1 MDIYQGSI
9 GTVSPAFGNY
19 TLQTYINID
28 KMGAGVT
35 GIVGPLAGQGV
46 TGTGT
51 LTAVSWDA
59 GVTGI
64 VGSQATNSKHGY
76 FL

>member
-1 MDIYQGSI
+1 MDIYQGSMNLI
-9 GTVSPAFGNY
+9 SPAIGPY

-28 KMGAGVT
+28 KVTVGAGVT
-35 GIVGPLAGQGV
+35 GTLAGQGV

-51 LTAVSWDA
+51 LTAVSWDV

-64 VGSQATNSKHGY
+64 VGAKFTNASHG
-76 FL
+76 F